1 MTIMHAIR
9 PERPGRRRARSALLA
24 LLTAVT
30 LGLSTG
36 VSSAQQGEGEQVR
49 QVGRPTSAEAPA
61 TAPLTR
67 TSAFPAEPGEHC
79 RPTRAGSK
87 ERRAGATEACVSTS
101 PAPVKHSATQQQ
113 RLTALAAADSGS
125 CDITTPGSYSYKRF
139 AYCVS
144 GVSVVYILR
153 DSNGKDIG
161 RGTLAV
167 STSATLPAKGTKWD
181 EQVTVTMTAASG
193 SVTALNAKFRASCG
207 TGCTATKT
215 APWYGGDLTLGQ
227 SLSGTVAYS
236 SAPAPGTD
244 VQFTTSYKLYV
255 TSPGATAVDPNA
267 SWDNP
272 RKIRCDDAV
281 RDVTATSTASP
292 GCVIPSVM
300 AVVPMSAQG
309 SDPGG
314 AVAAYQWA
322 QQNLADGWGQSKPL
336 TREKS
341 GTADRTARTC
351 GSAGTEPF
359 EANTDLV
366 DTDTCGE
373 FPFAEVKEGGIDG
386 GECVEVI
393 PNASSGAWDTYVL
406 GDSRDMDPAAP
417 CVRAHVPAADKQ
429 FADGKLTEGFE
440 NQRVIDADQFKVAF
454 TTPADVPQAP
464 CLANLPTGA
473 LPSGTGWIKN
483 TTEAVAHVNKTT
495 TPLGSPGTRPTT
507 AQACLGKTLGKG
519 KEASGDITG
528 WQDAQLFAQANPPV
542 VAQARCHLIANI
554 LGGPGRIRDGGQ
566 NNLVP
571 CWQVGMNT
579 GTPSMRT
586 YEFEAQRTVALD
598 SFGPND
604 AIFYQVTPVFRD
616 ETSTIPVGVTMSAN
630 IQRANGTTEQLFPN
644 VFVPNTQADTGLLN
658 LGN

>member
-1 MTIMHAIR
+1 MTTMHAIR
-9 PERPGRRRARSALLA
+9 AERPGRRRARSALLA

-30 LGLSTG
+30 LGVSTG
-36 VSSAQQGEGEQVR
+36 VSHAQQGAQENSR
-49 QVGRPTSAEAPA
+49 QTGSHKSSQTPAATPLATTSALPA
-61 TAPLTR
+61 KA
-67 TSAFPAEPGEHC
+67 GERC
-79 RPTRAGSK
+79 EPTRPGSK
-87 ERRAGATEACVSTS
+87 ERRAGAAEACVSTS
-101 PAPVKHSATQQQ
+101 PVPAQRTAAQQQ
-113 RLTALAAADSGS
+113 SLTSLAAADSAS

-144 GVSVVYILR
+144 GVNVLYVLR
-153 DSNGKDIG
+153 DSNGKEIG
-161 RGTLAV
+161 RGTLTV

-181 EQVTVTMTAASG
+181 EQVTVTMTGASG
-193 SVTALNAKFRASCG
+193 DVTALNAKFRASCG
-207 TGCTATKT
+207 SGCTTTKS

-227 SLSGTVAYS
+227 SLTGTVAYS
-236 SAPAPGTD
+236 SAPAPNTN

-281 RDVTATSTASP
+281 RDVTTSTTASP
-292 GCVIPSVM
+292 GCVIPTVTP
-300 AVVPMSAQG
+300 VVKMSAQG

-322 QQNLADGWGQSKPL
+322 QQKLADGWGQNKLL
-336 TREKS
+336 TRDRS
-341 GTADRTARTC
+341 GAADRTARTC
-351 GSAGTEPF
+351 GSF
-359 EANTDLV
+359 QANTDLV
-366 DTDTCGE
+366 ETDTCAE
-373 FPFAEVKEGGIDG
+373 FPFAEVEEGGIDG
-386 GECVEVI
+386 AKCVEVI
-393 PNASSGAWDTYVL
+393 PNASSGGWDTYVL
-406 GDSRDMDPAAP
+406 GDSRDTDFASP

-429 FADGKLTEGFE
+429 FADGELTQGFE
-440 NQRVIDADQFKVAF
+440 GQRVIDADQFKLEL
-454 TTPADVPQAP
+454 TTPAAVPQAP
-464 CLANLPTGA
+464 CLSNWPTGA
-473 LPSGTGWIKN
+473 LPSGAGWIRN

-495 TPLGSPGTRPTT
+495 TPLGPPGTRPAL

-519 KEASGDITG
+519 KDATGDITG

-586 YEFEAQRTVALD
+586 YEYEAQKTVALD

-604 AIFYQVTPVFRD
+604 AIFYQVNPVFRD
-616 ETSTIPVGVTMSAN
+616 ATSTIPVGVTMSAN
-630 IQRANGTTEQLFPN
+630 IQRANGTTEELFPN
-644 VFVPNTQADTGLLN
+644 VYVPNTQADTGLLN